1 VDILQRWAAK
11 NPGRRV
17 DDVEMRTVKPGS
29 IVVPGMSGEC
39 PLPSPTTFL
48 TLAHTDSHAHILE
61 HGASLVIP
69 LNQAQSAQGASLS
82 SEVKGHLS
90 TLEQM
95 RSSL

>member
-1 VDILQRWAAK
+1 
-11 NPGRRV
+11 
-17 DDVEMRTVKPGS
+17 VKPGS

-39 PLPSPTTFL
+39 PVSSPTISL
-48 TLAHTDSHAHILE
+48 TLGHTDSHAHILE

-69 LNQAQSAQGASLS
+69 LNQAQSAHGKSFL
-82 SEVKGHLS
+82 SEVKGHLP